1 MCGIVGFI
9 NKDARSHIDPQSIES
24 AADLLSKRGP
34 DDHGIW
40 VGDGSV
46 FGHRRLSV
54 IDTSPAGHQPM
65 ESPDGRYIL
74 VFNGEI
80 YNYQELRVDI
90 GDSYSWQGHSD
101 SEVVLAAY
109 ICWGANCVERF
120 HGMFAFSIWDTK
132 SRILFAARD
141 RLGVKPFYYYS
152 SKDVFAFASRPRV
165 LHVLLGRDML
175 VPDSQALR
183 YYLEGGYI
191 PAPYSLHET
200 IRKLPSAH
208 YLHCSEGGLHIKR
221 YWGFKQ
227 ILPEKDWERRSEN
240 DLLDEL
246 EEIITRCVR
255 SRMISDVPLGAFLSG
270 GIDSSLIVAMMSKYS
285 SVPVKTFTIGFRE
298 KQYDES
304 PNARAV
310 ADYLG
315 TDHHFEKLSVDDLLE
330 LMPIYSKEFD
340 EPFFD
345 SSAFP
350 VMAVSRLARKHVAVS
365 LSGDGGDE
373 LFGGYHYY
381 EMAMKMDSFYR
392 LPSILRNIT
401 SRVFGV
407 VPNHQSKLLSGLL
420 GQSNPATSFAF
431 SRGIA
436 KDFTSVLNQDVI
448 EDTGSYLDL
457 LSENAAQMPQCLNTA
472 EVGMRLDTK
481 YTLSDDYLQ
490 KVDVGSMSFSL
501 ESREPLLDQELIEWA
516 MKLPLKWK
524 IRNGSNKY
532 LLRKLAYRYLSR
544 ELLERPKQGF
554 SVPIDG
560 WLRGKLKEWALERIH
575 DSRFYTYMPIDK
587 SRVIELFKLHDSRRR
602 NVHPLLWAVLM
613 LIEYCYQHESI

>member
-9 NKDARSHIDPQSIES
+9 CNSTRSHIDSKSIEA

-40 VGDGSV
+40 MGDGAG

-54 IDTSPAGHQPM
+54 IDTSQTGHQPM

-74 VFNGEI
+74 LFNGEI
-80 YNYQELRVDI
+80 YNYQELRVNI
-90 GDSYSWQGHSD
+90 GGSYAWQGRSD

-109 ICWGANCVERF
+109 IHWGANCVQRF
-120 HGMFAFSIWDTK
+120 HGMFAFAIWDTK

-141 RLGVKPFYYYS
+141 RLGVKPFYYHNS
-152 SKDVFAFASRPRV
+152 NDVFAFASRPRA
-165 LHVLLGRDML
+165 LHALLGSDML
-175 VPDSQALR
+175 TPDSQALR

-191 PAPYSLHET
+191 PAPYSFHEA
-200 IRKLPSAH
+200 IRKLPPAH
-208 YLHCSEGGLHIKR
+208 FLHCSERGLHIKR
-221 YWGFKQ
+221 YWGFEQ
-227 ILPEKDWERRSEN
+227 ITPERNWERRSEN

-246 EEIITRCVR
+246 DEIITRCVR

-270 GIDSSLIVAMMSKYS
+270 GIDSSLVVAMMSKYS
-285 SVPVKTFTIGFRE
+285 STPVKTFTIGFDE
-298 KQYDES
+298 KKYDES
-304 PNARAV
+304 PHAQAV

-315 TDHHFEKLSVDDLLE
+315 TDHHFEKLNVDDLLE
-330 LMPIYSKEFD
+330 LMPTFSKEFD

-381 EMAMKMDSFYR
+381 EIAMKMDLFYR
-392 LPSILRNIT
+392 LPAILRNII
-401 SRVFGV
+401 SRVFGII
-407 VPNHQSKLLSGLL
+407 PNHQFKLLSGALR
-420 GQSNPATSFAF
+420 QNDPAASFAF
-431 SRGIA
+431 SRSIA
-436 KDFTSVLNQDVI
+436 KDFTSVLNLDVI

-457 LSENAAQMPQCLNTA
+457 FSENAAQMNQCLNTA

-524 IRNGSNKY
+524 FKNGSNKY
-532 LLRKLAYRYLSR
+532 LLRKLAYRYVPR

-575 DSRFYTYMPIDK
+575 DNRFYTYMPIDK
-587 SRVIELFKLHDSRRR
+587 SRVVDLFKLHDSGRR
-602 NVHPLLWAVLM
+602 NVHPMLWAILM
-613 LIEYCYQHESI
+613 LIEYCYQHEGI